1 MHIMHLSVTQGV
13 RLESC
18 VLCFICK
25 HNCPVEHLIPLMIAL
40 QIQFSK
46 HTHQKQTW
54 YNHLLCCNLLTTLEN
69 SIMKRWVEHFFLSL
83 GRSLPQTFISFMF
96 KIRVPTS
103 IIFFSA
109 SSLNCWGFTSAI
121 KYCNFKDT
129 MSYLGLSFT

>member
-1 MHIMHLSVTQGV
+1 MHIMHLSLTHGV
-13 RLESC
+13 RLKSS

-54 YNHLLCCNLLTTLEN
+54 YNHLLCYNLLTTLEN
-69 SIMKRWVEHFFLSL
+69 SIMKRWVDHFFLSL
-83 GRSLPQTFISFMF
+83 GRSLPQTFISCMF
-96 KIRVPTS
+96 KVES
-103 IIFFSA
+103 SHKYYIFFA

-129 MSYLGLSFT
+129 MSCLGLSFT